1 MEQGTTEKCK
11 CKRYVERFRKA
22 HKNQSGGLGITV
34 KFLWRKNVYFVEE
47 KIEEQGSGIA
57 EQYKADKKF
66 LLSDKLCN
74 TIKMM
79 W

>member
-1 MEQGTTEKCK
+1 MEQGITEKCK
-11 CKRYVERFRKA
+11 YQRYVERFRKG
-22 HKNQSGGLGITV
+22 HKNKSGGLGITE

-74 TIKMM
+74 TIKMI

>member
-11 CKRYVERFRKA
+11 CQRYVERFRKG
-22 HKNQSGGLGITV
+22 HKNQSGGLGITE

-74 TIKMM
+74 TIKMI